1 MLNSALHVTFM
12 VPFLRCHCSNVQSDL
27 EGCFVRL
34 LSYILCFVHNC
45 VRFIVHPVIYSHIS
59 SVSDDLYSKH
69 FPIMIDSFQDSVKCL
84 SEFACNASF
93 PDTSMEAIRYVRT
106 CAKYVD
112 EKPQVYSVS

>member
-1 MLNSALHVTFM
+1 M
-12 VPFLRCHCSNVQSDL
+12 
-27 EGCFVRL
+27 
-34 LSYILCFVHNC
+34 
-45 VRFIVHPVIYSHIS
+45 S
-59 SVSDDLYSKH
+59 SISDDLYSKH

-112 EKPQVYSVS
+112 EKPQVCSISYPLFYPTQLVILI